1 MAQLIV
7 ADAVAITMRRL
18 TLLLVALLAFPA
30 VAQARPGGPDGSFGG
45 GRGFV
50 RDLVLPGGISVTAA
64 LVLGNGRFAMFGG
77 DYGSTL
83 ALFDRGGR
91 RLAVTMRPT
100 TGNDEHIVEAGTA
113 VVASSEKGPDGLQ
126 LLRYS
131 RRGKLVPGWGTGG
144 VLTLP
149 NGEALLAGHPSGAV
163 TISRRRRGG
172 TLLVERLTASGA
184 RDRTFRARR
193 LRGAETLIRMP
204 DDGIVATSDRG
215 RGRIH
220 RLSRTGRVIWSR
232 SPPRALVYGPERLVA
247 DARGGVVALGG
258 DRSSRIV
265 AVRLRGDGRVD
276 RSWGRRGLARA
287 PKGLFDLGT
296 VRFDSRGRL
305 LLPGVIE
312 ARGAG
317 VARLRADGEP
327 DRRFGR
333 RGLTELPSGSQDA
346 SIAYD
351 ARAIGSRILVA
362 GQSLEGDPSGGAFG
376 NPGKALLARLRG

>member
-1 MAQLIV
+1 VGSGRFA
-7 ADAVAITMRRL
+7 
-18 TLLLVALLAFPA
+18 AF
-30 VAQARPGGPDGSFGG
+30 GGNYFGG
-45 GRGFV
+45 G
-50 RDLVLPGGISVTAA
+50 
-64 LVLGNGRFAMFGG
+64 FA
-77 DYGSTL
+77 STL
-83 ALFDRGGR
+83 ALFDRAGR
-91 RLAVTMRPT
+91 PLAVTMTPT
-100 TGNDEHIVEAGTA
+100 TGFDEHIVEAGTA
-113 VVASSEKGPDGLQ
+113 VVGSSEKGPDGPQ

-144 VLTLP
+144 LLTLP
-149 NGEALLAGHPSGAV
+149 DGEALLAGHPSGAV

-215 RGRIH
+215 RGRIR

-232 SPPRALVYGPERLVA
+232 SPPRALVYGPDRLVA
-247 DARGGVVALGG
+247 DARGGVVALGN

-265 AVRLRGDGRVD
+265 AIRLRGDGRLD
-276 RSWGRRGLARA
+276 RSWGRRGVARA
-287 PKGLFDLGT
+287 PKGLFSLGT
-296 VRFDSRGRL
+296 VRFDPRGRL

-312 ARGAG
+312 ALGAG

-333 RGLTELPSGSQDA
+333 GGLVELPSGSEDA

-351 ARAIGSRILVA
+351 ARAVGARILVA
-362 GQSLEGDPSGGAFG
+362 GQSLTGAAIREDFGDP
-376 NPGKALLARLRG
+376 GKVLLARLRG